1 MYEQANRIYFMD
13 SMRSTLM
20 MLGVVLHSSN
30 IFNTR
35 QGWAIYSN
43 ETTVIAN
50 YIGQAIHV
58 FRMPAFFV
66 VAGFF
71 CIFTLKKYKTKK
83 FLAVRMK
90 RLVIP
95 LLVTGLTLNSLQA
108 IILVLT
114 GFREINLG
122 EYVLDGDW
130 VSHLWFLNNLI
141 VYFLI
146 AAVLAEFFGKYH
158 GVFRK
163 LSPNLSLAVPLIVIL
178 GVMPIVSVV
187 IQGLNKLG
195 FPLYSDILGVFRTH
209 SMLIHLPYFVF
220 GCVLAVNNNLLH
232 KFSTINPIV
241 ILAAIVSSIMIMKIA
256 SFDNEIIHK
265 SVLSYFEYLIVWLS
279 ISLCFYIFY
288 RFFNGP
294 SEKWKFLSDAS
305 YTVYLFHHVLVI
317 GIGFLLIQLE
327 IPPLLSMFVL
337 ILMTSTITLYIHK
350 HVILKSRY
358 ARLLFN
364 GK

>member
-1 MYEQANRIYFMD
+1 MHEQANRIYFMD
-13 SMRSTLM
+13 SMRSILI

-71 CIFTLKKYKTKK
+71 CVFTLQKYKPKK

-90 RLVIP
+90 RIIIP
-95 LLVTGLTLNSLQA
+95 LVVTALTLNSLQA

-114 GFREINLG
+114 GFREIDIG
-122 EYVLDGDW
+122 EYLLDGGW

-141 VYFLI
+141 IYFLV
-146 AAVLAEFFGKYH
+146 AAVLATLFSKYH
-158 GVFRK
+158 GVIGK
-163 LSPNLSLAVPLIVIL
+163 LRPNQSLSLPLIVVM
-178 GVMPIVSVV
+178 GMMPIVSVV
-187 IQGLNKLG
+187 ILGLNKIG
-195 FPLYSDILGVFRTH
+195 FPLYSGILGVFSTF
-209 SMLIHLPYFVF
+209 STLIYLPYFVF
-220 GCVLAVNNNLLH
+220 GCVLAVNSNLLH
-232 KFSTINPIV
+232 KFSTINPIL
-241 ILAAIVSSIMIMKIA
+241 ILAAIISSVMIMKNA
-256 SFDNEIIHK
+256 SFDSEIIHK

-279 ISLCFYIFY
+279 ISLCFYVFY
-288 RFFNGP
+288 RFFNAP
-294 SEKWKFLSDAS
+294 SEKWRFLSDAS

-327 IPPLLSMFVL
+327 IPPLLNMFAL
-337 ILMTSTITLYIHK
+337 ILITSMITLFIHK
-350 HVILKSRY
+350 HVILKSSF